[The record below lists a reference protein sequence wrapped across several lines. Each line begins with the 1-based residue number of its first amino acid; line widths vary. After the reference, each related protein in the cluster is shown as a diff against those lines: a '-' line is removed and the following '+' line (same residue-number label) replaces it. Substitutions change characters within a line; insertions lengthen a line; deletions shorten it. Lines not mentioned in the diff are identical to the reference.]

1 MLTKIITERE
11 VYSRNYIDEGFQNYQ
26 TTFGITM
33 QTSCN
38 DKVPNSTDSDS

>member
-1 MLTKIITERE
+1 MPYDIIAERDIE
-11 VYSRNYIDEGFQNYQ
+11 SRHYTDGGFQNYQ

-38 DKVPNSTDSDS
+38 DKVPSSTDINR